1 MLGCSAAEVVRQ
13 LNAVIDSV
21 NKTFSVVI
29 ILMKFGSMSLS
40 ELARVVQWG
49 FVQWGFAFS
58 YLSSLAGIAT
68 NLSRRQIIP

>member
-1 MLGCSAAEVVRQ
+1 MNRMLGGSAAEVVRQ

-40 ELARVVQWG
+40 ELVRVVQWG
-49 FVQWGFAFS
+49 VALS

-68 NLSRRQIIP
+68 NLSRCQIIP

>member
-1 MLGCSAAEVVRQ
+1 MLGGSAAEVVRQ
-13 LNAVIDSV
+13 NAVIDSV

-29 ILMKFGSMSLS
+29 ILMKFGSMLLS
-40 ELARVVQWG
+40 ELARV
-49 FVQWGFAFS
+49 VQWGFAFS

>member
-1 MLGCSAAEVVRQ
+1 MNRMLGGSAAEVVRQ

-40 ELARVVQWG
+40 ELARG
-49 FVQWGFAFS
+49 VQWGFALS
-58 YLSSLAGIAT
+58 YSCSLAGIAR

>member
-1 MLGCSAAEVVRQ
+1 MNRMLGGSAAEVVRQ

-29 ILMKFGSMSLS
+29 ILMKFGSMLLS
-40 ELARVVQWG
+40 ELARV
-49 FVQWGFAFS
+49 VQWGFAFS
-58 YLSSLAGIAT
+58 YLSSLAGIAR

>member
-1 MLGCSAAEVVRQ
+1 MNRMLGCSAAEVVRQ

-29 ILMKFGSMSLS
+29 ILMKFGSMLLS
-40 ELARVVQWG
+40 ELARVVQWA
-49 FVQWGFAFS
+49 FAFS
-58 YLSSLAGIAT
+58 HLSSLAGIAT